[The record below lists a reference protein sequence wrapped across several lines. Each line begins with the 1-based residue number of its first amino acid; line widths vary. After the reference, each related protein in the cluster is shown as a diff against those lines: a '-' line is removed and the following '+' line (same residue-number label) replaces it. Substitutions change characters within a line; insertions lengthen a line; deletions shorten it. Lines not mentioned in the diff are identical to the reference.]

1 MPAPPSM
8 FDAPHPA
15 LSAAPTDNYSQPD
28 LGHGLRIWWA
38 FYWRT
43 ALSSTVLAIAVNMF
57 LRRLPSGVAIVFLL
71 RFDSYIFY
79 YLAAFFMMAFILR
92 KKFRRFRIAL
102 LSNHGG
108 NGATPL
114 PPTLTRTARIWWT
127 FCWRTVIYRIIVAV
141 VVSFPLGWIM
151 GFLAAI
157 SASRTTAALIQLA
170 MQIMLDAVVGMFV
183 IYSNILDED
192 ISDFRVALLPRTA
205 SVSPVAASPLP
216 ADVANI

>member
-1 MPAPPSM
+1 MPSPPSM

-15 LSAAPTDNYSQPD
+15 LSAAPTDNYIQPD

-43 ALSSTVLAIAVNMF
+43 ALSSTVLAIAVNLT
-57 LRRLPSGVAIVFLL
+57 LRRLPSGVAIVVLM
-71 RFDSYIFY
+71 RYDVYIFY
-79 YLAAFFMMAFILR
+79 LLAAFFAMAYILR
-92 KKFRRFRIAL
+92 KKFRHFRIAL
-102 LSNHGG
+102 LSDHGG
-108 NGATPL
+108 DGAKTL
-114 PPTLTRTARIWWT
+114 PPTLVRTARIWWT
-127 FCWRTVIYRIIVAV
+127 FCWRTVVYRIIVAV
-141 VVSFPLGWIM
+141 VASFPLGWIM

-157 SASRTTAALIQLA
+157 AASRATATLIQLA

-192 ISDFRVALLPRTA
+192 ISDFRVALVPRTA
-205 SVSPVAASPLP
+205 AISPVATSPLP